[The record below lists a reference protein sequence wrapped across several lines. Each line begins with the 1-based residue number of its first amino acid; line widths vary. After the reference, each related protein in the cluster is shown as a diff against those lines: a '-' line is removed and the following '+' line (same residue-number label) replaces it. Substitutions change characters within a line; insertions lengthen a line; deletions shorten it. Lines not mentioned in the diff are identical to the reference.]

1 MQPMRVEKL
10 SRANKEEVVAVLC
23 QAFHDYPV
31 MRFVLKS
38 SGNNYD
44 KDLTALI
51 GFFCES
57 RLIRNFPVL
66 GIRDENGWL
75 IGAALANDAV
85 RHPLPLPE
93 EPLQQ
98 LRKSIG
104 KEAFARLVAYEDQS
118 SKGEPTTMHHFL
130 GMIGILPSYQ
140 GKGYAKH
147 LMDAV
152 KEIALAN
159 PESTGICLSTELPE
173 NVPMYERFGYRVISE
188 ADVGELHC
196 WCMFLLLK

>member
-1 MQPMRVEKL
+1 MQPMRIEKL

-44 KDLTALI
+44 KDLTALV

-57 RLIRNFPVL
+57 RLVRNWPVL
-66 GIRDENGWL
+66 GIRDEHGSL

-104 KEAFARLVAYEDQS
+104 EEAYERLLAYEDQS
-118 SKGEPTTMHHFL
+118 SKGEPDSIHHFL
-130 GMIGILPSYQ
+130 GMIGIVPHHQ

-147 LMDAV
+147 LMNAV
-152 KEIALAN
+152 KDIAISN
-159 PESTGICLSTELPE
+159 PESTGICLSTELPD
-173 NVPMYERFGYRVISE
+173 NVPIYKRFGYRVISE
-188 ADVGELHC
+188 ADVGELHT
-196 WCMFLLLK
+196 WCMFLPLK